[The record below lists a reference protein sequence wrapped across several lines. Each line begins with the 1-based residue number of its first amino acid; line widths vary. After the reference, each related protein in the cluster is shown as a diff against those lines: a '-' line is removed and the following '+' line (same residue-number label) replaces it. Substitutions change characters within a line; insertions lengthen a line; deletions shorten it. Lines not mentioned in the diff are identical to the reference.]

1 MPPDENRNMLPQSD
15 HDAIVRLGTIT
26 DRAITDIRDLH
37 SGLSSIEKSIDNL
50 TLNLDAKIAA
60 AVASKIERSEVSDWK
75 KAGEAEHTKL
85 WKANE
90 DMGKK
95 VDWLT
100 KIAYG
105 GLGIIGFI
113 QLLVS
118 TGAFGGK

>member
-1 MPPDENRNMLPQSD
+1 MDPDQTRHMLPQSD

-60 AVASKIERSEVSDWK
+60 AVSSKIERSEVAEWRK
-75 KAGEAEHTKL
+75 LGEEEHKKL
-85 WKANE
+85 WDAHAIME
-90 DMGKK
+90 KK

-100 KIAYG
+100 KLAYG
-105 GLGIIGFI
+105 GLGIIGFV

-118 TGAFGGK
+118 TGVFGG

>member
-1 MPPDENRNMLPQSD
+1 MPDPDTRNMLPQSD

-60 AVASKIERSEVSDWK
+60 AVASKIERSEVTEWK
-75 KAGEAEHTKL
+75 KDAAIEHQKIWAGISDHTK
-85 WKANE
+85 AI
-90 DMGKK
+90 G
-95 VDWLT
+95 WLQ

-113 QLLVS
+113 DLIS
-118 TGAFGGK
+118 RFK